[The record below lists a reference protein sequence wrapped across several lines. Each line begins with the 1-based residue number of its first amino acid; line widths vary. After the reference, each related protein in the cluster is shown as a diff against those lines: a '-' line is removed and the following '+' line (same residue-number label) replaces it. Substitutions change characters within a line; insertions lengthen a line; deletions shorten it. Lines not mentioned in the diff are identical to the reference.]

1 MPRVKKEADA
11 RREEILAATLE
22 LITERGI
29 SGVRASDV
37 ASRLHVSPGLVFY
50 HFDTLEKLIVSAF
63 RSATERDLAQLEA
76 LLTTSDGT
84 MTERLR
90 TALHQY
96 GPTGAAPSW
105 RLWIEGWSASL
116 RNPELRAVIR
126 ILDSRWRAVITDLVA
141 LGVAS
146 GEFKTS
152 DPRGVAWRLT
162 AMLDGLAVQRVAF
175 DEAISGTDVANW
187 TRAAIASELN
197 VTP

>member
-1 MPRVKKEADA
+1 MARVKKEPDA
-11 RREEILAATLE
+11 RREQILAATLE

-29 SGVRASDV
+29 NGVRASDV
-37 ASRLHVSPGLVFY
+37 AGRLSVSPGLVFY

-63 RSATERDLAQLEA
+63 RSATERDLAKLET
-76 LLTTSDGT
+76 LLTTRDGT
-84 MTERLR
+84 MTERLHV
-90 TALHQY
+90 ALQEY

-105 RLWIEGWSASL
+105 QLWIEGWSASL

-126 ILDSRWRAVITDLVA
+126 TLDNRWRAVITDLVA

-146 GEFKTS
+146 GEFTTS

-187 TRAAIASELN
+187 TRSAIASELG
-197 VTP
+197 VKP